1 MIPGRSKIAAL
12 AAVARVLA
20 RELAATAALLVGVS
34 LTVFAILA
42 LAPGDPVAALLGGN
56 LPAGAE
62 RDAVYE
68 ALNIPKTWY
77 GQYLSWVGNLLHGD
91 FGNSL
96 RTGQPVAQEIVASG
110 LRTLFLTVGALFVT
124 LAVAVPIAVHG
135 ALRPDSRRVA
145 VLTMAVYVVSA
156 LPVFWLGYIVIFV
169 FSRQFGIFPILSA
182 SGGEGQMVWLYALLP
197 LLLLGLASGTLSEAV
212 RHLREE
218 VARVLNEEYVRTARA
233 KGASVWRHAYKE
245 ALVLPVAEI
254 VASKMP
260 FVLGGAIIVE
270 QVFNWPGLGR
280 LAWQAAQDRDFPVI
294 MGIAMAAALVVRLA
308 SFAHRA
314 VYVAVNPRASHE

>member
-1 MIPGRSKIAAL
+1 MNREATRRAAL
-12 AAVARVLA
+12 RAIVRVLA
-20 RELAATAALLVGVS
+20 RELAATAALLLGVS

-68 ALNIPKTWY
+68 ALGIPRTWY
-77 GQYLSWVGNLLHGD
+77 GQYLSWVGNLLRGE

-96 RTGQPVAQEIVASG
+96 RTGQPVAREILSSG
-110 LRTLFLTVGALFVT
+110 LRTLFLTVGALIVT
-124 LAVAVPIAVHG
+124 LAVAVPIAVRG
-135 ALRPDSRRVA
+135 ALRPGSRRVA
-145 VLTMAVYVVSA
+145 ALTVAVYVVSA
-156 LPVFWLGYIVIFV
+156 LPAFWLGYIAIYV
-169 FSRQFGIFPILSA
+169 FSTQFGLFPILSA
-182 SGGEGQMVWLYALLP
+182 SSEGQAVWLYALLP
-197 LLLLGLASGTLSEAV
+197 VVLLGLASGTLSEAL

-218 VARVLNEEYVRTARA
+218 VARVMNEEYVRTARA

-245 ALVLPVAEI
+245 ALLLPVAEI

-294 MGIAMAAALVVRLA
+294 MGIAMVAALVVRLA

>member
-1 MIPGRSKIAAL
+1 MSQATSRRAAL
-12 AAVARVLA
+12 RAIARVLA
-20 RELAATAALLVGVS
+20 REAAATAALLFGVS
-34 LTVFAILA
+34 LCVFAILA

-62 RDAVYE
+62 RQAVYE
-68 ALNIPKTWY
+68 ALGIPTTWY
-77 GQYLSWVGNLLHGD
+77 GQYLSWVGHLLRGE

-96 RTGQPVAQEIVASG
+96 RTGQPVAREILSSG
-110 LRTLFLTVGALFVT
+110 LRTLFLTVGALIVT
-124 LAVAVPIAVHG
+124 LAVAVPIAVRG
-135 ALRPDSRRVA
+135 ALQPRSRRA
-145 VLTMAVYVVSA
+145 AALTFAVYVVSA
-156 LPVFWLGYIVIFV
+156 LPAFWLGYLAIYV
-169 FSRQFGIFPILSA
+169 FSTRFGLFPILSA
-182 SGGEGQMVWLYALLP
+182 TSEGQAVWLYALLP
-197 LLLLGLASGTLSEAV
+197 VVLLGLASGTLSEAL

-218 VARVLNEEYVRTARA
+218 VARVMNEEYVRTARA
-233 KGASVWRHAYKE
+233 KGASVWRHADQE
-245 ALVLPVAEI
+245 ALLLPIAEI

-294 MGIAMAAALVVRLA
+294 MGIAMVAALVVRAA

-314 VYVAVNPRASHE
+314 VHVAVNPRASHE